1 MVFALSEM
9 KYMVKY
15 CNYIIILFC
24 SWCYAQDTIVDPYQK
39 TYKEGYE
46 YYIIEGD
53 TIARSSIDLDEVIV
67 FNKLKFTS
75 KEERRRYLILRRK
88 TRKVYPYAKLAAERL
103 TTLNER
109 LAKIKKK
116 SARKKYT
123 KIIHK
128 YIENE
133 FAAELKKLTRTEGQ
147 ILVKLIHRQ
156 TGQTTFELVK
166 SLRSGWRAFWYNTTA
181 KAFSISL
188 KEEFDP
194 VNVQEDY
201 LIEDILQR
209 SFQANLL
216 ESQKSA
222 LDFKYLELTDK
233 WKASTV
239 SSN

>member
-1 MVFALSEM
+1 MRKCIVL
-9 KYMVKY
+9 YT
-15 CNYIIILFC
+15 ILFC
-24 SWCYAQDTIVDPYQK
+24 GVCLSQDTLINPLEEDRY
-39 TYKEGYE
+39 EE

-67 FNKLKFTS
+67 FNKLKFSS

-109 LAKIKKK
+109 LAKIEKK

-128 YIENE
+128 YLEDE

-147 ILVKLIHRQ
+147 ILIKLIHRQ
-156 TGQTTFELVK
+156 TGLTTFDLIK
-166 SLRSGWRAFWYNTTA
+166 NLRSGWRAFWYSTTA

-194 VNVQEDY
+194 VNIEEDY

-209 SFQANLL
+209 SFQSKIL
-216 ESQKSA
+216 ERQKSA
-222 LDFKYLELTDK
+222 LDFEYLELTNK
-233 WKASTV
+233 WNATTTV
-239 SSN
+239 SN